1 MIDPNTFEFLRKL
14 GENNNKEW
22 FQDHRKWYDES
33 KANFIT
39 LCTEILDDLKII
51 QDNLLNTEVKKC
63 ILRINRDIRFS
74 KDKNPYKNYFGAGFG
89 PGGKSS
95 GKVDFYFQIQ
105 AHNQSMLGAGMWEP
119 GPQNLAKFR
128 QEIDYNPDVIKDIIN
143 HNEFREYFKE
153 ISGTQLKTKPKG
165 YDIDH
170 PDIELLKYKELFFL
184 RRFEDAEVSKPNF
197 KDKIIEG
204 CILIK
209 PYQDYL
215 NNLFKEEN

>member
-1 MIDPNTFEFLRKL
+1 MIDPNTFEFLRQL
-14 GENNNKEW
+14 EVNNSKEW
-22 FQDHRKWYDES
+22 FNDHRKWYDES
-33 KANFIT
+33 KANFID
-39 LCTEILDDLKII
+39 LCSEILNDLKKI
-51 QDNLLNTEVKKC
+51 QDNLLHTDVKKC

-74 KDKNPYKNYFGAGFG
+74 KDKRPYKNYFGAGFG

-128 QEIDYNPDVIKDIIN
+128 QEIDYSPATLKEIIE
-143 HNEFREYFKE
+143 HKEFRTYFKE
-153 ISGTQLKTKPKG
+153 ISGTKLKTKPKG
-165 YDIDH
+165 YSIDH
-170 PDIELLKYKELFFL
+170 PEIELLKYKELFFL
-184 RRFEDAEVSKPNF
+184 RRFEDSEVVKSSF
-197 KDKIIEG
+197 KDRIVEG

-215 NNLFKEEN
+215 NNLFDEVD